1 MKRLDEG
8 RVKDRESVKDN
19 ADREKEIQK
28 GGDNNP
34 PTVEDAGARSRSH
47 QQ

>member
-34 PTVEDAGARSRSH
+34 PTIEDTWRRGISH
-47 QQ
+47 QG